1 MRRRLVIAM
10 GMATPLLLVAI
21 CVGAILLVAVAG
33 WILLGPEDDS
43 RIIQIAQIAPLA
55 TFVAVPTEEVFE
67 SPAEI
72 DAVSAL
78 EQSPIETENQ
88 APSVEASPPTPT
100 PDVEEILGFD
110 LPDGA
115 VNSITQE
122 GVATRLLIP
131 KLNLDAP
138 VVVSPIKDQTWQVD
152 HLGQKVGHLEG
163 TAAPG
168 SNSNIVLAGH
178 ITLAQ
183 GVYGPFAGLAQ
194 LSPGDLMT
202 VYQGDRK
209 FNYVIDDY
217 EIVDRTAIEVTYP
230 SSNGQLTLIT
240 CNNWNSET
248 GQYEQRLVVTSH
260 LIEN

>member
-1 MRRRLVIAM
+1 
-10 GMATPLLLVAI
+10 MATPLLLVAI
-21 CVGAILLVAVAG
+21 CGGAILMVAVAG
-33 WILLGPEDDS
+33 RLLFGSEDDS
-43 RIIQIAQIAPLA
+43 RLIQIAPIAPLA
-55 TFVAVPTEEVFE
+55 TFVAMPTEEVL
-67 SPAEI
+67 SSAEV
-72 DAVSAL
+72 DEASAL
-78 EQSPIETENQ
+78 EQSTIETENQ
-88 APSVEASPPTPT
+88 TPAVEVFSPTPT
-100 PDVEEILGFD
+100 PDVAEVLGFD

-168 SNSNIVLAGH
+168 SNSNVVFAGH
-178 ITLAQ
+178 VTLAQ

-194 LSPGDLMT
+194 LSPGDTIT
-202 VYQGDRK
+202 VYQGDKK
-209 FNYVIDDY
+209 FNYVVDDY

-230 SSNGQLTLIT
+230 SSRGQLTLIT

-248 GQYEQRLVVTSH
+248 GQYEQRLIVKSH

>member
-1 MRRRLVIAM
+1 M
-10 GMATPLLLVAI
+10 GMATPLLLVVI
-21 CVGAILLVAVAG
+21 CVGAILLVTVG
-33 WILLGPEDDS
+33 SWLLFGSEDDS
-43 RIIQIAQIAPLA
+43 RIIQIAPIAPLA
-55 TFVAVPTEEVFE
+55 TFVAMPTEGVLE
-67 SPAEI
+67 SPAEV
-72 DAVSAL
+72 DEASVL
-78 EQSPIETENQ
+78 ERSPIETENQ
-88 APSVEASPPTPT
+88 TPAVEAFSPAPT
-100 PDVEEILGFD
+100 PDVAEILGFD

-168 SNSNIVLAGH
+168 SNSNVVFAGH
-178 ITLAQ
+178 VTLAQ

-194 LSPGDLMT
+194 LSPGDSMT
-202 VYQGDRK
+202 VYQGDKK
-209 FNYVIDDY
+209 FNYVVDEY

-230 SSNGQLTLIT
+230 SSRGQLTLIT

-248 GQYEQRLVVTSH
+248 GQYEQRLIVKSH

>member
-1 MRRRLVIAM
+1 MV
-10 GMATPLLLVAI
+10 TPLLIVTI
-21 CVGAILLVAVAG
+21 CVGAIFLVAVG
-33 WILLGPEDDS
+33 SWLLFGSEDDS
-43 RIIQIAQIAPLA
+43 RIIQIAPIAPLA
-55 TFVAVPTEEVFE
+55 TFVAMPTEGVLE
-67 SPAEI
+67 SPAEV
-72 DAVSAL
+72 DEVSAL
-78 EQSPIETENQ
+78 EQSPSETENL
-88 APSVEASPPTPT
+88 ASPVEASPLT
-100 PDVEEILGFD
+100 PDVAEILGFD

-168 SNSNIVLAGH
+168 SNSNVVFAGH
-178 ITLAQ
+178 VTLAQ

-194 LSPGDLMT
+194 LSPGDSMT
-202 VYQGDRK
+202 VYQGDKK
-209 FNYVIDDY
+209 FNYVVDDY

-230 SSNGQLTLIT
+230 SSRGQLTLIT

-248 GQYEQRLVVTSH
+248 GQYEQRLIVKSH